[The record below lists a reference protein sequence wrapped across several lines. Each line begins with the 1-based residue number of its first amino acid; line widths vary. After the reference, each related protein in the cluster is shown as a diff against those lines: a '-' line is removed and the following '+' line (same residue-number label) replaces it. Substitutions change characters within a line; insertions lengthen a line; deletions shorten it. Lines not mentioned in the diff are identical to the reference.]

1 VRGKQID
8 VITVFA
14 GTNDFGAGVSLE
26 KFQETAAA
34 YVSYLKYEFPE
45 AKIVLITPLY
55 RDCFGEYEGDLMI
68 RGMVNTQ
75 GISLTD
81 YKEVL
86 CRVAEEQQVMLLD
99 VSGEDM
105 LSAESLQ
112 ALTMDGLH
120 PNKAGNRRLAKRIE
134 SVLP

>member
-1 VRGKQID
+1 
-8 VITVFA
+8 
-14 GTNDFGAGVSLE
+14 
-26 KFQETAAA
+26 
-34 YVSYLKYEFPE
+34 
-45 AKIVLITPLY
+45 
-55 RDCFGEYEGDLMI
+55 MI
-68 RGMVNTQ
+68 QGMVNTK

-86 CRVAEEQQVMLLD
+86 CRVAKEQQVMLLD

-105 LSAESLQ
+105 LSAENLR